1 MAFYGIGIK
10 ADIIDLGINIL
21 KAKNLFK
28 KPIIPRIKYIKETN
42 KNDGIKF
49 PLIILEFISF
59 GLIILKNKPELILA
73 AKAPFVLPFI
83 SNNPDRIINVP
94 GINNILV

>member
-10 ADIIDLGINIL
+10 ADIIDFRNKYFESKITY
-21 KAKNLFK
+21 K

-59 GLIILKNKPELILA
+59 GLIIPKNNPKLILA
-73 AKAPFVLPFI
+73 AKSPAYI
-83 SNNPDRIINVP
+83 TSHI
-94 GINNILV
+94 